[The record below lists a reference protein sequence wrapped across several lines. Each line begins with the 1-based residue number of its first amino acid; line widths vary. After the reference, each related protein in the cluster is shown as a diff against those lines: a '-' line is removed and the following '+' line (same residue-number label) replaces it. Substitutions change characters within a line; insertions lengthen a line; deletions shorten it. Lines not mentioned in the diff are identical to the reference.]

1 MFSENELPDVS
12 LCPQALLHLLCRHP
26 SPLNLP
32 GKGWYFS
39 YFTLRNSCLRYV
51 WTSIAVHSFA
61 ILLVSMFKSIK
72 LQAPLTLSCLFFLTL
87 TFIFQDWFYPWVK
100 CGFFAE
106 LRAQSHQWSCGLT
119 SQSHQVRSFCTLSWT
134 PAIAIQPVSLPTAK
148 AQTTKEQPKLIQ
160 DEGLTP
166 RSSSIWHMELIS
178 IP

>member
-12 LCPQALLHLLCRHP
+12 LCPQALLHLLCRDP

-87 TFIFQDWFYPWVK
+87 TFIFQGWFYPWVK

-119 SQSHQVRSFCTLSWT
+119 SQSHQVRSFCTRVGPLPQPFNLYLS
-134 PAIAIQPVSLPTAK
+134 PLQRLRPPKSSLNSFRMKDSP
-148 AQTTKEQPKLIQ
+148 L
-160 DEGLTP
+160 GLHQFGTW
-166 RSSSIWHMELIS
+166 S
-178 IP
+178 